1 MSTTSSQNPP
11 PATAPAPATP
21 TDAAGPRPADPIGAA
36 LSHLD
41 ATQDST
47 GSWRGDYGGPM
58 FLLPLFVAVAR
69 TVGHPLSSEERAGMG
84 RYLRAHQR
92 DDGGWG
98 LHVEGHSHVFTT
110 ALSYVA
116 LRFLGV
122 AADDPAA
129 ARALAFLNA
138 QGGPRASASWGKF
151 ALAVL
156 GLHGWEGLHPVPPEL
171 WLLPDSLPMHPSRL
185 WCHARMVYLPMS
197 WLYGRRASAPADAL
211 VEALRRELYPG
222 EPFERIDW
230 HAARDTCSPT
240 DRYVPHSPLLQAVNH
255 TLGAYERVRSRAL
268 RDRALA
274 HVLDH
279 LRAEDA
285 ATDYI
290 CIGPVN
296 KLYNTLTWHFAA
308 PGGPEVRRHLARLP
322 DYLWH
327 APDGIKMQGYN
338 SSELWDTAFAAQA
351 ALATGRVEECAP
363 LLRQAHGF
371 IESNQVLEDVPDH
384 ERWYRH
390 RSRGGWPFSTRA
402 HGWPISDCTAE
413 GLKTSL
419 LLEPIVGDP
428 IPAARLANAADVILS
443 MQNDDGGWATYERT
457 RGPRWLE
464 RLNPSD
470 CFADIM
476 IDYSYVECTSA
487 CVQALTAFRQRFP
500 GVRAAEIDPAIERG
514 RDWILAAQRPD
525 GSWEGS
531 WGICFT
537 YGAWFGVWGLRAAGL
552 GPSHPA
558 IRRAAEF
565 LMAHQLPD
573 GGWGETAESCR
584 TRTYVHAR
592 EGQAVMTSWA
602 VLALLR
608 AGRSRSEAVRRGV
621 AYLHARQRA
630 DGTWPAEH
638 IAGMFNKT
646 CAIHY
651 DNYLK
656 VFPLWALAL
665 AERADED
672 A

>member
-1 MSTTSSQNPP
+1 MSTTTSRNPS
-11 PATAPAPATP
+11 PATAPTPATP

-122 AADDPAA
+122 GADDPAA

-156 GLHGWEGLHPVPPEL
+156 GLYDWEGLHPVPPEL

-197 WLYGRRASAPADAL
+197 WLYGRRATAPADAL

-230 HAARDTCSPT
+230 RAARDTCSPT
-240 DRYVPHSPLLQAVNH
+240 DRYVPLSPLLQAVNH

-296 KLYNTLTWHFAA
+296 KLLQHARVALRRAGRPGSA
-308 PGGPEVRRHLARLP
+308 PPSRAPARLP
-322 DYLWH
+322 LARARRPQDAGLQLLRAVGH
-327 APDGIKMQGYN
+327 GVRRASRARDGPRRRVRAP
-338 SSELWDTAFAAQA
+338 AAPSA
-351 ALATGRVEECAP
+351 RLHRVEPGARGRARPRALVPPP
-363 LLRQAHGF
+363 LARRLA
-371 IESNQVLEDVPDH
+371 
-384 ERWYRH
+384 
-390 RSRGGWPFSTRA
+390 
-402 HGWPISDCTAE
+402 
-413 GLKTSL
+413 L
-419 LLEPIVGDP
+419 LD
-428 IPAARLANAADVILS
+428 ACARLAD
-443 MQNDDGGWATYERT
+443 Q
-457 RGPRWLE
+457 
-464 RLNPSD
+464 RLH
-470 CFADIM
+470 
-476 IDYSYVECTSA
+476 
-487 CVQALTAFRQRFP
+487 R
-500 GVRAAEIDPAIERG
+500 
-514 RDWILAAQRPD
+514 
-525 GSWEGS
+525 
-531 WGICFT
+531 
-537 YGAWFGVWGLRAAGL
+537 
-552 GPSHPA
+552 
-558 IRRAAEF
+558 
-565 LMAHQLPD
+565 
-573 GGWGETAESCR
+573 
-584 TRTYVHAR
+584 
-592 EGQAVMTSWA
+592 
-602 VLALLR
+602 
-608 AGRSRSEAVRRGV
+608 
-621 AYLHARQRA
+621 
-630 DGTWPAEH
+630 
-638 IAGMFNKT
+638 
-646 CAIHY
+646 
-651 DNYLK
+651 
-656 VFPLWALAL
+656 
-665 AERADED
+665 
-672 A
+672 